1 MGHITVLQTKIRAVH
16 HQLTA
21 LKKKRSRLFSWKRKH
36 KQNKRKAKKKK
47 TRSMEENCMSL
58 LQSIAPQ
65 HNGSFQ
71 DQDPIGP
78 LELNYEATRRLLR
91 HLLGLLWI
99 CCNLHISVK
108 LVKRSNHYKQCS
120 SYVELEW
127 DCVLIH
133 SLKRGIR

>member
-47 TRSMEENCMSL
+47 TRSMEENCISL
-58 LQSIAPQ
+58 LQSIALQ

-71 DQDPIGP
+71 DQDACSGIYSG
-78 LELNYEATRRLLR
+78 YYGFAA
-91 HLLGLLWI
+91 I
-99 CCNLHISVK
+99 CT
-108 LVKRSNHYKQCS
+108 
-120 SYVELEW
+120 
-127 DCVLIH
+127 
-133 SLKRGIR
+133 